1 MTDRVALIEAYLRKA
16 FNPQDIHIID
26 DSEAHRGHPGAA
38 QGGGH
43 FNVVIVADA
52 FVGQSSLQ
60 RHRQVYAALQPLMHK
75 EIHALSIKALTPD
88 EL

>member
-1 MTDRVALIEAYLRKA
+1 MTDRVALIEAHLRA
-16 FNPQDIHIID
+16 ALDPQDVQIID
-26 DSEAHRGHPGAA
+26 DSAAHRGHPGAA

-43 FNVVIVADA
+43 FNVVIVSDA
-52 FVGQSSLQ
+52 FAGKPPLQ
-60 RHRQVYAALQPLMHK
+60 RHRQVYAALQPLMPN